1 MFPQGIH
8 MTENVE
14 VDGTVL
20 ESLPNMTFKV
30 LLVNGQTVLTTLAG
44 KMRRHF
50 IKILPGD
57 QVKVE
62 MTPYDQVRG
71 RIVWRGK

>member
-1 MFPQGIH
+1 MDQ
-8 MTENVE
+8 NQE

-30 LLVNGQTVLTTLAG
+30 LLVNGQSVLTTLAG

-62 MTPYDQVRG
+62 MTPYDKERG

>member
-1 MFPQGIH
+1 MDN
-8 MTENVE
+8 ENQE

-20 ESLPNMTFKV
+20 EALPNMTFKV
-30 LLVNGQTVLTTLAG
+30 QLSNGQTLLATIAG
-44 KMRRHF
+44 RMRRHF

-57 QVKVE
+57 LVKVE
-62 MTPYDQVRG
+62 VTPYDKERG

>member
-1 MFPQGIH
+1 MAEDYQ
-8 MTENVE
+8 EL
-14 VDGTVL
+14 DGTVL
-20 ESLPNMTFKV
+20 EALPNMTFKV
-30 LLVNGQTVLTTLAG
+30 QLSNGQVLLATIAG

-57 QVKVE
+57 VVRIE
-62 MTPYDQVRG
+62 VTPYDKERG

>member
-1 MFPQGIH
+1 MAEEYQ
-8 MTENVE
+8 EL
-14 VDGTVL
+14 DGTVL
-20 ESLPNMTFKV
+20 EALPNMTFKV
-30 LLVNGQTVLTTLAG
+30 QLPEGQIVLATIAG

-57 QVKVE
+57 LVKVE
-62 MTPYDQVRG
+62 VTPYDKERG

>member
-1 MFPQGIH
+1 MN
-8 MTENVE
+8 ENQE

-30 LLVNGQTVLTTLAG
+30 LLVNGQAVLTTLAG

-57 QVKVE
+57 NVLVE
-62 MTPYDQVRG
+62 MTPYDKERG